1 MHTSHRGSTFL
12 ALRSHRRRRRDL
24 EGHGHRLPPAGPDQ
38 VYVKVAALNGGF
50 LTLPERNF
58 VTDPDPQ
65 KGTTVPSMC
74 FLIEHPS
81 GKSKSTTENAN
92 TTRVVF
98 DLGIKRDLSK
108 YVQPATQHHITTR
121 QPVYSSADARSS
133 LLNGGLDPAK
143 GDVDYVILSH
153 IHWDHIGLPAD
164 YPSSK
169 FIVGSGTLYILE
181 NGAPHYPL
189 ERIEK
194 GALTVDRT
202 IELPAVPGSDRKHMA
217 ATVQTDH
224 EWQSISTLPNAVDF
238 FGDGSLWIIDAPGHI
253 HGHVNALLRVGPDKW
268 VYLGGDCCHDRRIIT
283 GEKQILEY
291 DNGQGKLKSAHA
303 ELSKARKTIENVQ
316 ELIRVNG
323 EEAVEWI
330 VAHDWKW
337 ASENQNRF
345 FPGWMY

>member
-1 MHTSHRGSTFL
+1 MAQQEQTNNDS
-12 ALRSHRRRRRDL
+12 
-24 EGHGHRLPPAGPDQ
+24 HRLPPAGPDQ
-38 VYVKVAALNGGF
+38 IYVKVAALNGGF

-74 FLIEHPS
+74 FLIEHP
-81 GKSKSTTENAN
+81 GKKGSTN
-92 TTRVVF
+92 TTARIVF
-98 DLGIKRDLSK
+98 DLGIKRDLTK

-133 LLNGGLDPAK
+133 LLSGGLDPAK
-143 GDVDYVILSH
+143 DIDYVILSH
-153 IHWDHIGLPAD
+153 IHWDHIGLPSD
-164 YPSSK
+164 YARSK
-169 FIVGSGTLYILE
+169 FIVGSGTLYIVE

-194 GALTVDRT
+194 GALPVDQT
-202 IELPAVPGSDRKHMA
+202 IELPPVPGSDRKHMA
-217 ATVQTDH
+217 ATAQTDH
-224 EWQSISTLPNAVDF
+224 EWQSISTLPDAVDF

-253 HGHVNALLRVGPDKW
+253 HGHVNA
-268 VYLGGDCCHDRRIIT
+268 IMT

-303 ELSKARKTIENVQ
+303 ELSKAKKTIENVQ
-316 ELIRVNG
+316 ELIQVNG
-323 EEAVEWI
+323 GEVVEWI

-345 FPGWMY
+345 FPRWMY